1 MKPLAS
7 LMLLFAGPAVAQGTE
22 YLEGV
27 GRQPCADLVR
37 SFDAAASTPESHADT
52 LARFQW
58 AYGYLSSW
66 NDEHGKLFKARYG
79 IFGDDADR
87 AQNLTGWWLYD
98 ACKLNPKATL
108 ADVTREYIRFRLAQ
122 EKQR

>member
-1 MKPLAS
+1 MKTLAS
-7 LMLLFAGPAVAQGTE
+7 LVLLFAGPAVAQGTQF
-22 YLEGV
+22 LEGV
-27 GRQPCADLVR
+27 GNTPCADLVR
-37 SFDAAASTPESHADT
+37 TFDGAGSTADHSLT
-52 LARFQW
+52 LSRFQW
-58 AYGYLSSW
+58 IYGYLSAW

-79 IFGDDADR
+79 IFGDDGDR
-87 AQNLTGWWLYD
+87 ARNLTGWWIYD